1 MPFKFRY
8 LCDLLQSLDDNRIK
22 KTASGAQAKNSD
34 VPIIIHWFNQHDHNI
49 PRHGTAAVAFL
60 SCLFPERRADRV
72 YNIQEKRLEKIVGRS
87 LLLSSTRLT
96 HLSSWRKQDGP
107 EFAQTVQNIMR
118 EAEFDRPRAEHE
130 VDLEE
135 IDALFDRVAATYS
148 GSSPEL
154 QSRILNPI
162 TADEALH
169 PLLRRL
175 QSVEAKWLIRMFL
188 KRYTPI
194 ELPERLVMR
203 QFHCLLPDLLCLQNS
218 FIAAIQCL
226 DQPAVSHL
234 CPRPRD
240 DEHEKAIKLEAAPHL
255 RPQVGVMVQRSSY
268 YKARSIQHCCDMAA
282 RRRISVERK
291 YDGEYCQVHID
302 LSKGKKCIKIFSKSG
317 KDSTADRVRLHGAI
331 ENALKIRRKDC
342 TVKKQ
347 CILEG
352 ELLIWHEK
360 EARILPFEKI
370 RKHVTRN
377 GRFLGND
384 QDSPGYLHERLM
396 IMFYD
401 LLLYDDI
408 VCLNE
413 SLDQRRSRLRSLIHH
428 LPGQAELG
436 YREKINFA
444 SSEAKPLIRRAFAKC
459 ISKGWEGLVLKG
471 CDDPYFSLAGSPQSI
486 KLKRDYIT
494 GLGDVAD
501 LAIVGGRRDAKDEQ
515 ALNMGKL
522 SWTTFHLGCLEN
534 RDEVH
539 RFAVRPRFQIVGE
552 VSTAKKTLS
561 PEGTRL
567 LNELGKFERMLYAST
582 RTEMEVVIEQILHP
596 PTELFKNPFV
606 VEVVGGGFEK
616 PPSVKYY
623 SLRFP
628 RITKIHEDRS
638 WHDIMSF
645 VGLQKLANEAQ
656 SMAENEDSQ
665 EDRKWIEKLIRTS
678 PKSKYVNENSAST
691 CAGRDHD
698 SGTNPSATPNA
709 RGYSITPPLVH
720 IDTQEMTEEERW
732 NRSVLDGCR
741 ESSMLSPSKATS
753 SSKRKHSGQEQS
765 LTATVSTKRLK
776 RSPYHPCTDQ
786 KSALQGHI
794 SDLLSC
800 RAQPRSTL
808 LEIRNPPVGP
818 RMASTRQQRLH
829 QVPSDGNE
837 KNISRDHAPVSRQ
850 KSTPAVAMLHHGKIS
865 TGPPSA
871 NVLGRMP
878 AVAPLPTPSTSSS
891 EERQTIISHAGPK
904 ERSRNTNA
912 AQQTEEVADRS
923 SVIPTGRR
931 PLSREEEQRKSA
943 LPFTMLLGSPCMI
956 FLSSTMVTTLSGEW
970 HEFLS
975 NFVNVQ
981 ASFTFSREVF
991 LENMTRAPTNFHIVI
1006 VKIANHD
1013 DAGEEVAVFHQ
1024 RLLKRFRNNRPVG
1037 EGCLIFFDGEVLRL
1051 LSSREDSIGKMK
1063 THFGGCLA
1071 WNIGSG
1077 PSEKRS
1083 WKIKDIWHWAGV
1095 MDLVS

>member
-22 KTASGAQAKNSD
+22 KTASGAQAKYSD

-203 QFHCLLPDLLCLQNS
+203 QFHCVLPDLLCLQNS

-240 DEHEKAIKLEAAPHL
+240 DGHEKAIKLEAAPHL

-331 ENALKIRRKDC
+331 ENALKLRRKDC

-522 SWTTFHLGCLEN
+522 SWTTFHLGSLEN

-567 LNELGKFERMLYAST
+567 LNERGKFERMPYAST

-638 WHDIMSF
+638 WHDIMSL

-709 RGYSITPPLVH
+709 RVYSSTPPLVR

-732 NRSVLDGCR
+732 NRSVLDGCKG
-741 ESSMLSPSKATS
+741 SSMLSPSKATS

-765 LTATVSTKRLK
+765 LTATLSTKRLK

-818 RMASTRQQRLH
+818 RMTSTRQQRSH

-837 KNISRDHAPVSRQ
+837 KNLSRDHAPVSRQ

-878 AVAPLPTPSTSSS
+878 AVAPLPTPPTSSS
-891 EERQTIISHAGPK
+891 EESQTIISHVGPK

-912 AQQTEEVADRS
+912 AQQTEVADRS

-1006 VKIANHD
+1006 VNIANHD

-1063 THFGGCLA
+1063 PHFGGCLA

-1083 WKIKDIWHWAGV
+1083 WKIKDIWHWAEV